1 MPLYDIRCSH
11 CEGIFEKFL
20 NMQALHGPVACP
32 YCKTDTVAAPLL
44 TGGRVGLQ
52 VTKRWRPR
60 NGAEQLAGQGAA
72 GPGAH
77 AGAARSSVLHNCKGH
92 SCSICLT

>member
-20 NMQALHGPVACP
+20 PLQALQSPLPCP
-32 YCKTDTVAAPLL
+32 YCKEETLAAPLL

-52 VTKRWRPR
+52 VTERWRPR
-60 NGAEQLAGQGAA
+60 TGAEQLAGPSVA

-77 AGAARSSVLHNCKGH
+77 AGAGRSSVLHNCKGH
-92 SCSICLT
+92 SCSICAT

>member
-20 NMQALHGPVACP
+20 GIQALHGPVSCP
-32 YCKTDTVAAPLL
+32 YCKEDTSAAPLL
-44 TGGRVGLQ
+44 TGGRVALQ
-52 VTKRWRPR
+52 VTERWRPR
-60 NGAEQLAGQGAA
+60 NGAEQLAGQHAA

-77 AGAARSSVLHNCKGH
+77 AGAGRSSVLHNCKGH
-92 SCSICLT
+92 SCSICAT